1 MRRVLVTGGMGFIG
15 SNFVRYW
22 RERHPADIVVNLDL
36 LTYAGNMRNLA
47 DLEEGPHYRFVCGDI
62 ADADFVVKVMAEAQI
77 DTVVH
82 FAAESHVDRSI
93 AAPQSFVRTNV
104 LGSKCCWKQ
113 HSGRASPGLFKF
125 PPTRCTVRLGRRGSL
140 RRRRRLSPT
149 VLTRQARRGRI
160 CLPARTSKQYGF
172 PVIVTRCSNNYGPF
186 QFPERLIPTLITR
199 ALRDEPLPVYG
210 DGLNVRDWLHVHD
223 HCSAVE
229 RVIEAGVPGEI
240 YNVGGSN
247 EKTNLK
253 LVHRILQ
260 ELGKPASLIEF
271 VPDRLGHDRRY
282 GIDSGKIRSQLGWN
296 PACRFEHGIVQTV
309 QWYVSHA
316 GWWQSILNGT
326 YRQTNQAG
334 TGGHVE

>member
-1 MRRVLVTGGMGFIG
+1 MI
-15 SNFVRYW
+15 
-22 RERHPADIVVNLDL
+22 I
-36 LTYAGNMRNLA
+36 
-47 DLEEGPHYRFVCGDI
+47 
-62 ADADFVVKVMAEAQI
+62 
-77 DTVVH
+77 
-82 FAAESHVDRSI
+82 
-93 AAPQSFVRTNV
+93 
-104 LGSKCCWKQ
+104 
-113 HSGRASPGLFKF
+113 
-125 PPTRCTVRLGRRGSL
+125 
-140 RRRRRLSPT
+140 
-149 VLTRQARRGRI
+149 
-160 CLPARTSKQYGF
+160 
-172 PVIVTRCSNNYGPF
+172 TRCSNNYGPF

-316 GWWQSILNGT
+316 GWWQSILDGT

-334 TGGHVE
+334 TGGHVG

>member
-1 MRRVLVTGGMGFIG
+1 
-15 SNFVRYW
+15 
-22 RERHPADIVVNLDL
+22 
-36 LTYAGNMRNLA
+36 
-47 DLEEGPHYRFVCGDI
+47 
-62 ADADFVVKVMAEAQI
+62 
-77 DTVVH
+77 
-82 FAAESHVDRSI
+82 
-93 AAPQSFVRTNV
+93 
-104 LGSKCCWKQ
+104 
-113 HSGRASPGLFKF
+113 
-125 PPTRCTVRLGRRGSL
+125 
-140 RRRRRLSPT
+140 
-149 VLTRQARRGRI
+149 
-160 CLPARTSKQYGF
+160 
-172 PVIVTRCSNNYGPF
+172 VIVTRCSNNYGPF
-186 QFPERLIPTLITR
+186 QFPEKLIPTLITR

-229 RVIEAGVPGEI
+229 RVIEAGIPGEI

-247 EKTNLK
+247 EKTNLE

-296 PACRFEHGIVQTV
+296 PAYRFEHSIVQTV

-316 GWWQSILNGT
+316 AWWQSILDGT

-334 TGGHVE
+334 TGGHVG